1 MSGKIPGMTNEPS
14 RFDAEGWMPI
24 DTAPK
29 DRRRVIVYLPPC
41 RYADGQLYAG
51 LIAEAYEVSPGKY
64 HSKNL
69 NLIFEPTHWRN
80 FMAPPNDIVMESTAL
95 GPASYGDVFV
105 RPEDRG
111 K

>member
-1 MSGKIPGMTNEPS
+1 MNE
-14 RFDAEGWMPI
+14 AGIWKPI

-29 DRRRVIVYLPPC
+29 DRRRVLVYLPPC

-51 LIAEAYEVSPGKY
+51 LITEAYSELTGIY
-64 HSKNL
+64 YSKSL
-69 NLIFEPTHWRN
+69 DLVFKPTHWM
-80 FMAPPNDIVMESTAL
+80 FFPAPPNDIVMESTAP
-95 GPASYGDVFV
+95 GPDSYGNVFV